1 MKKYI
6 PLILCLIV
14 VIGLVLGV
22 RAYTVGR
29 IIIQRDFTHNILYRI
44 SDEYQFADEEP
55 SVIMLGDEA
64 YVIVRI
70 ERKDGTVGDYWG
82 WEDATPV
89 ELGDDWFSLPDG
101 ERVEEATNGEAD

>member
-6 PLILCLIV
+6 PLILCLVV

-29 IIIQRDFTHNILYRI
+29 IIVQRDFTHNILYRI
-44 SDEYQFADEEP
+44 SDEDQCADGEP

-82 WEDATPV
+82 WEDATPA
-89 ELGDDWFSLPDG
+89 ELDDSWFSLPDG
-101 ERVEEATNGEAD
+101 EKVENATNGEAG

>member
-6 PLILCLIV
+6 SLILCLVV
-14 VIGLVLGV
+14 VIGLALGV

-29 IIIQRDFTHNILYRI
+29 IVIQRDFAHTILYRI
-44 SDEYQFADEEP
+44 SDAYQFADEEP

-64 YVIVRI
+64 YVIMRI

-89 ELGDDWFSLPDG
+89 ELGDDWFSLPNG
-101 ERVEEATNGEAD
+101 EKVEETTNGEAD

>member
-6 PLILCLIV
+6 PLILCLV
-14 VIGLVLGV
+14 VMIGILLGV

-29 IIIQRDFTHNILYRI
+29 IIIQRDFTHTILYRI
-44 SDEYQFADEEP
+44 SDAYQFADEEP
-55 SVIMLGDEA
+55 SVIMLGDES
-64 YVIVRI
+64 YVIMRI

-82 WEDATPV
+82 WEDVTPV

>member
-1 MKKYI
+1 MKRYI

-14 VIGLVLGV
+14 VLGLLLGV

-29 IIIQRDFTHNILYRI
+29 MVVQRDFAHTITYRI
-44 SDEYQFADEEP
+44 SDEYRFADEEP

-64 YVIVRI
+64 YVIMRI

-89 ELGDDWFSLPDG
+89 ELDDDIWFSLPDG
-101 ERVEEATNGEAD
+101 ERVEEEG